1 MLTEMRQW
9 VQANGGP
16 LAIVV
21 VGLTLV
27 SINRYLGAVV
37 AIGGAAWFVVTHPR
51 FRRHPR
57 VLEKWDY
64 SKIEAA
70 LRDAP
75 PRSRIRVLETWL
87 PHVETLA
94 PRLID
99 KNKDFSLQVLLMNPG
114 QPDADGDL
122 LSSRVEH
129 RDDFDRR
136 EASHSI
142 TEAVNILVK
151 RRKTVQAQTDST
163 VDAKIRLYTFL
174 PFGPFYDIGGRLFV
188 GIYPAHTA
196 SEDGPMFMVSPP
208 TGQPGAPHADD
219 NRLWSLLDRHF
230 QTGWEGAKEVLD
242 CDPSTATPV
251 LR

>member
-1 MLTEMRQW
+1 MRQW

-27 SINRYLGAVV
+27 SINRYLGGLV
-37 AIGGAAWFVVTHPR
+37 AIAGATWFVVTHPR
-51 FRRHPR
+51 FHRHPR

-70 LRDAP
+70 LREAP

-99 KNKDFSLQVLLMNPG
+99 KDKDFSLQVLLMNPG
-114 QPDADGDL
+114 QPGASGDL

-142 TEAVNILVK
+142 AEAINILVK
-151 RRKTVQAQTDST
+151 RRKTVQARTEST
-163 VDAKIRLYTFL
+163 VDVKIRLYTFL

-188 GIYPAHTA
+188 GIYPSHTA
-196 SEDGPMFMVSPP
+196 SEDGPMLMVSRPS
-208 TGQPGAPHADD
+208 GQSTDLHPEDS
-219 NRLWSLLDRHF
+219 RLWSLLDRHF
-230 QTGWEGAKEVLD
+230 QAGWEGGEEVLD
-242 CDPSTATPV
+242 CDPATATPV

>member
-1 MLTEMRQW
+1 
-9 VQANGGP
+9 
-16 LAIVV
+16 VV

-27 SINRYLGAVV
+27 GINRYLGALV
-37 AIGGAAWFVVTHPR
+37 ATAGAAWFIVTHPA
-51 FRRHPR
+51 FHRRPR

-75 PRSRIRVLETWL
+75 PRSRVRVLETWL

-99 KNKDFSLQVLLMNPG
+99 KDKDFSLQVLLMNPG
-114 QPDADGDL
+114 SPDSDGDL
-122 LSSRVEH
+122 LASRVEH

-136 EASHSI
+136 EASNSVI
-142 TEAVNILVK
+142 EAINILVK

-196 SEDGPMFMVSPP
+196 SEDGPMFIVSRPA
-208 TGQPGAPHADD
+208 GQSGDSRSGD
-219 NRLWSLLDRHF
+219 NRFWNLLDRHF
-230 QTGWEGAKEVLD
+230 QAGWEGAEEVLD
-242 CDPSTATPV
+242 CDPNTAAPV